1 MPELQQNVKRN
12 PQHFKN
18 TPGLFPKRRLLCYK
32 AAMPGKIYKIGEA
45 AQLLGL
51 KSYVLRFWES
61 EFPQL
66 NPTRTE
72 SGQRLYSE
80 QDLDLLRR
88 IRSLLHERGLTIEG
102 ARKVLNEL
110 QNADEGLS
118 SDLLDEGYQDFFMA
132 MDPESDAPGK
142 RGDQDE
148 ADKAAQLAT
157 RQAAQRMARHMALST
172 GVVSEPRDAVSDT
185 GPDTGPFDELSV
197 ELGEIL
203 AELKE
208 LRALLASPDSL
219 SQPTPK
225 V

>member
-1 MPELQQNVKRN
+1 MKTGQ
-12 PQHFKN
+12 
-18 TPGLFPKRRLLCYK
+18 PGNSLFALCRVLCYK
-32 AAMPGKIYKIGEA
+32 AVMPGKIYKIGEA

-88 IRSLLHERGLTIEG
+88 IRNLLHERGLTIEG
-102 ARKVLNEL
+102 AKKVLSEL
-110 QNADEGLS
+110 QYAGESLS
-118 SDLLDEGYQDFFMA
+118 SDLLDEGYQDFCMPLG
-132 MDPESDAPGK
+132 PEDEGGAPG
-142 RGDQDE
+142 E
-148 ADKAAQLAT
+148 PAAPAD
-157 RQAAQRMARHMALST
+157 QAAQPDGPARLPQADESA
-172 GVVSEPRDAVSDT
+172 GEAVLR
-185 GPDTGPFDELSV
+185 EV
-197 ELGEIL
+197 L

-208 LRALLASPDSL
+208 LRLLLAAPVK
-219 SQPTPK
+219 PNPR